1 MNNNWQENKW
11 LYDKTYTKRPKDS
24 MLRMAPVHVYS
35 LKNPQAV
42 KGAVK
47 AQPGPVRAS
56 VILPIAGIALVWA
69 LNILFGYLMFI
80 TGDLV
85 TDSLIFSAVIGI
97 IGFLFYR
104 RSHAYD
110 DMAREIE
117 RNATERKAKGL

>member
-24 MLRMAPVHVYS
+24 MLRMALVHVYS

-42 KGAVK
+42 QGAVK

-80 TGDLV
+80 TGNLV
-85 TDSLIFSAVIGI
+85 DYSAEDQAVG
-97 IGFLFYR
+97 
-104 RSHAYD
+104 D
-110 DMAREIE
+110 
-117 RNATERKAKGL
+117 

>member
-1 MNNNWQENKW
+1 
-11 LYDKTYTKRPKDS
+11 

-42 KGAVK
+42 QGAVK

-69 LNILFGYLMFI
+69 INVLFGYLVCI

-85 TDSLIFSAVIGI
+85 TDSLIFSVVIGI

-104 RSHAYD
+104 RTHAYD
-110 DMAREIE
+110 DIAREIE
-117 RNATERKAKGL
+117 RNAAERKSAGL